1 MFLLNIKNMNVLERF
16 ILSISLKFISLIFF
30 INLINIE
37 TFAKNLYKKY
47 HTHAEDKK
55 VKIDLNEKENFYA
68 SINWIKIEA
77 EEIISEEK
85 INWKKSDETKYI
97 KKIKENKS
105 DHQYIRSVSSL
116 NRSIIF
122 NDYIVGPDISWLV
135 PPGLAWNGI
144 YSFDGSIRGYS
155 RRKKGQGFLGFN
167 GGDAVGQF
175 YYQFLKKEKYNLGI
189 NLGVRSVNNKENEGI
204 KGSRIGEGLS
214 SGFRF
219 DYAISN
225 SSGFAFGAEQLLHF
239 DGLTDTGR
247 DIYATVSKAWWKDKF
262 PINVA
267 TAGFGTGK
275 LGEGSIKGLCSD
287 LLGGSGTEIKHQRS
301 LCWAPIFSLARV
313 HNDKHSTFF
322 EYNSYYFLLGQSY
335 APFKEVPIR
344 ATFAVVLSDH
354 IHNYKL
360 KNFDDLSWVFRLSAG
375 F

>member
-1 MFLLNIKNMNVLERF
+1 MIFKYKFKCLKNKIFIFLFIVLGFNAVDLLAKN
-16 ILSISLKFISLIFF
+16 IFF
-30 INLINIE
+30 SKEEKPIISKNKNEILDNHNSNENLIASIKWKKIE
-37 TFAKNLYKKY
+37 NGKIISKK
-47 HTHAEDKK
+47 
-55 VKIDLNEKENFYA
+55 KID
-68 SINWIKIEA
+68 
-77 EEIISEEK
+77 
-85 INWKKSDETKYI
+85 WKKSDETKYI